1 MPLSRIGFA
10 KLSDME
16 LWLLTKSSLIEHIDH
31 EGACDAKR
39 SPIPNLC

>member
-10 KLSDME
+10 KISDME
-16 LWLLTKSSLIEHIDH
+16 LWLLTKSSIFEHIDH
-31 EGACDAKR
+31 EGACDAER